1 MSLKYKAKIT
11 IKTSK
16 RPPQP
21 GNEGDADRPA
31 QPPVPSLNV
40 EMTISVKNLSKSCRS
55 LDLTFLDYGIEL
67 YLSWTKDVLIEH
79 HNKITGVNLVIT
91 SIKIYVSLVNLK
103 EQFFGINID
112 LKQQHNRN
120 NNKLDYM
127 IDPAFRNIGRLF
139 VLSFKNVGN
148 SFFKSYKLLVETK
161 DFNAS
166 INNKPFF
173 DQPIKKQTRSI

>member
-1 MSLKYKAKIT
+1 
-11 IKTSK
+11 
-16 RPPQP
+16 
-21 GNEGDADRPA
+21 
-31 QPPVPSLNV
+31 
-40 EMTISVKNLSKSCRS
+40 MTISVKNLSKSCRS
-55 LDLTFLDYGIEL
+55 LDLTFLDYEIEL

-148 SFFKSYKLLVETK
+148 SFLRVTSY
-161 DFNAS
+161 
-166 INNKPFF
+166 
-173 DQPIKKQTRSI
+173 